1 MQFNTTVGVPA
12 PRLYGSL
19 APSRSALRSL
29 RASTIDR
36 TRSAKGR
43 RLRVTLGLISLGRMR
58 SDQVRSEEGQRLT
71 GHAYFRESEYTTL
84 LMDVAGRVCYQQI
97 REARPLSV

>member
-1 MQFNTTVGVPA
+1 
-12 PRLYGSL
+12 
-19 APSRSALRSL
+19 
-29 RASTIDR
+29 
-36 TRSAKGR
+36 
-43 RLRVTLGLISLGRMR
+43 MR